1 MAPGNNGAN
10 TTPEGDDPFGY
21 LYADG
26 QAAGATPPEGGGG
39 GYGYPNARTPRTSY
53 NQVRAVG
60 ERQYGQ
66 QVPTQQQTAAYQQQ
80 PGTYGRTGGY
90 NQPNAHY
97 QAPETLPGGPAQ
109 PGPPQ
114 APSRGR
120 SGGRGSGGPNTK
132 ALLIG
137 AVAVVAA
144 VVIGIGIAML
154 GQGGDDQGDDAGGA
168 PSDGPAQSV
177 EPSKEP
183 SQSAS
188 AAPAELPRTD
198 AKKLTLAGG
207 TSISAAV
214 KGAKADGG
222 QYVAGFTKQGAAL
235 TWTVSG
241 IPKDG
246 QYKLHVDYGVPGK
259 DSDATIDVNGTKQQR
274 PLNMENFA
282 HAKEGD
288 WEKGWTNT
296 WALIQLTKGT
306 NAITISCDAGNQC
319 NANFDRFW
327 LTKN

>member
-1 MAPGNNGAN
+1 MAPGNNGAS

-21 LYADG
+21 LYEDG
-26 QAAGATPPEGGGG
+26 QAAGATPPQGGGG
-39 GYGYPNARTPRTSY
+39 GYGYPNSRTPRTSY

-60 ERQYGQ
+60 ERQYGGPQ
-66 QVPTQQQTAAYQQQ
+66 AQQQTAAYH
-80 PGTYGRTGGY
+80 
-90 NQPNAHY
+90 QPNAHY
-97 QAPETLPGGPAQ
+97 QAPETMPGGASQ

-114 APSRGR
+114 PASHGRG

-144 VVIGIGIAML
+144 VVIGIGVAML
-154 GQGGDDQGDDAGGA
+154 GNGSDDKGADAGGTESA
-168 PSDGPAQSV
+168 GPAQSV
-177 EPSKEP
+177 QPSTEPSKK
-183 SQSAS
+183 AT
-188 AAPAELPRTD
+188 AAPAELPKTD
-198 AKKLTLAGG
+198 AKKVTLAGG
-207 TSISAAV
+207 TSISAEV
-214 KGAKADGG
+214 PGAKADGG
-222 QYVAGFTKQGAAL
+222 QYVAGFSAEGAAL
-235 TWTVSG
+235 TWTVNG

-274 PLNMENFA
+274 PLNMTNFA
-282 HAKEGD
+282 HAAEGD

-296 WALIQLTKGT
+296 WAYVQLTKGT
-306 NAITISCDAGNQC
+306 NAITISCESGNQC